1 MKQIWFPVIL
11 LFLLLLF
18 CTAAMYFTCCY
29 TEHVLSLLH
38 EGERLAAESRFAEA
52 AEQIEEASRFW
63 ASHAGFFGVVL
74 RHTEADNV
82 RTGFQ
87 AVLAYAV
94 HENEDEFFGGQAT
107 APVFTEAA
115 QDITGIGYKGEK
127 YFPVH
132 NEILNALKNVQN
144 KGADPEKEWDAAVK
158 RAEDLMKR

>member
-94 HENEDEFFGGQAT
+94 HENEDEFFGACSELT
-107 APVFTEAA
+107 AAISHIA
-115 QDITGIGYKGEK
+115 DM
-127 YFPVH
+127 
-132 NEILNALKNVQN
+132 EIPHYYNILTSLQ
-144 KGADPEKEWDAAVK
+144 
-158 RAEDLMKR
+158 